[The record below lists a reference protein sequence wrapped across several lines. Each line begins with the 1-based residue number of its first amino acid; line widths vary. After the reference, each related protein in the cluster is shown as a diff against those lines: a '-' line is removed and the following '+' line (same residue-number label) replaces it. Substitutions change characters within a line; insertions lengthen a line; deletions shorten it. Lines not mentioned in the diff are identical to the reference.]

1 MPMEWQ
7 ALFNT
12 GRFPDRPARPDP
24 GRNPFQIDQ
33 DRIVF
38 SRPFRRLQQKTQVH
52 TMIGNAHVRNRL
64 VHTLEVASIGR
75 SIGFGVG
82 AQLRPALAAA
92 GHTPDD
98 LGYLVQAVCL
108 AHDIGNPPFGHA
120 GEEVIAHV
128 MAEWLEG
135 PGAKSGLELDADLAA
150 FDGNAQG
157 FRILTRSDGYRE
169 RGGLKLTFASLG
181 AFIKYPWCAADARA
195 ARGGRPGAKF
205 NHFATEA
212 TGFATVLREC
222 GLGGALPRHPA
233 VWLMEAADD
242 ITYGLADFEDAVEL
256 GIVPMERYIRMVGPL
271 AEVTRAAL
279 DAEEGE
285 AQQIALL
292 RSKAAG
298 RLIGAV
304 VTAFCERQA
313 AFLAGEKPPGKGLT
327 ELLPPDLAEPFAA
340 LAKANSD
347 TLYLHPRK
355 VQFEIGA
362 RDVLEKTLGVF
373 LEACLAFV
381 QAEGDESRLS
391 LRAKQALVLMQDY
404 RPRAGKD
411 FPPSEILRCA
421 IDFVAGMT
429 DDYAANL
436 AARLRGL

>member
-1 MPMEWQ
+1 MDWG

-12 GRFPDRPARPDP
+12 GRFPDRPARDDP

-82 AQLRPALAAA
+82 AALRQDLAAA
-92 GHTPDD
+92 GRTPDD

-120 GEEVIAHV
+120 GEEVIGHF
-128 MAEWLEG
+128 MAEWLDHG
-135 PGAKSGLELDADLAA
+135 PGRDLALDDDLRF

-157 FRILTRSDGYRE
+157 FRILTRADGYRE
-169 RGGLKLTFASLG
+169 RGGLRLTFASLG
-181 AFIKYPWCAADARA
+181 AFIKYPWSAADARA
-195 ARGGRPGAKF
+195 ARRGVPGVKF

-212 TGFATVLREC
+212 EGFAAVAREC
-222 GLGGALPRHPA
+222 GLSGPLPRHPA

-242 ITYGLADFEDAVEL
+242 ITYGLADMEDAVEL
-256 GIVPMERYIRMVGPL
+256 GIVSFDRYAALVKPL
-271 AEVTRAAL
+271 AQVT
-279 DAEEGE
+279 DARIADEDGE
-285 AQQIALL
+285 QQKIALL
-292 RSKAAG
+292 RSAAAG
-298 RLIGAV
+298 TMIRASIDAFREWTPALLGGA
-304 VTAFCERQA
+304 Q
-313 AFLAGEKPPGKGLT
+313 PPGKGLPD
-327 ELLPPDLAEPFAA
+327 LLPAEVREPFAA
-340 LAKANSD
+340 LARANSD
-347 TLYLHPRK
+347 TLYMHPRK

-373 LEACLAFV
+373 LEASLAFV
-381 QAEGDESRLS
+381 QVDGDEEKLP
-391 LRAKQALVLMQDY
+391 LRAQQALVLMQDY
-404 RPRAGKD
+404 RPRRSFSA
-411 FPPSEILRCA
+411 SETLRCA

-429 DDYAANL
+429 DDYAATL

>member
-1 MPMEWQ
+1 MEWS

-33 DRIVF
+33 DRIIF

-82 AQLRPALAAA
+82 ARLRDALEAA

-120 GEEVIAHV
+120 GEEVIAQF
-128 MAEWLEG
+128 MADWLKG
-135 PGAKSGLELDADLAA
+135 PGAASGLALDEDFAF

-181 AFIKYPWCAADARA
+181 AFIKYPWAATDPRA
-195 ARGGRPGAKF
+195 NKRGRPGEKF

-212 TGFATVLREC
+212 DGFATVLREC
-222 GLGGALPRHPA
+222 GLSGALPRHPA

-242 ITYGLADFEDAVEL
+242 ITYGLADLEDAVEL
-256 GIVPMERYIRMVGPL
+256 GIVPMQRYIELVGPL
-271 AEVTRAAL
+271 ASVTNAQL
-279 DAEEGE
+279 DAEDSEP
-285 AQQIALL
+285 QKIALL

-298 RLIGAV
+298 RLIDAV
-304 VTAFCERQA
+304 IEAFCAWQA
-313 AFLAGEKPPGKGLT
+313 AFLAGGQPPGKGLT
-327 ELLPPDLAEPFAA
+327 NLISAEVAEPFAA
-340 LAKANSD
+340 LSKANSD

-373 LEACLAFV
+373 LDACLAFV
-381 QAEGDESRLS
+381 QAEGNEERLP

-404 RPRAGKD
+404 RPRPG
-411 FPPSEILRCA
+411 FPPSETLRCA